1 MAESGIETLKEM
13 RLTTDLREG
22 AEIVAP
28 VYCHVKL
35 GGRVVSR
42 YIGTQGTAC
51 RKGRISGTQKSP
63 VDSGRKRFSQS
74 DGRVGNFTP

>member
-1 MAESGIETLKEM
+1 MSGTRIETLKQM

-28 VYCHVKL
+28 VYCHIKL

-51 RKGRISGTQKSP
+51 QKGRISGTQKSP
-63 VDSGRKRFSQS
+63 VDSGRKHSWQS
-74 DGRVGNFTP
+74 SGRVCNFTP